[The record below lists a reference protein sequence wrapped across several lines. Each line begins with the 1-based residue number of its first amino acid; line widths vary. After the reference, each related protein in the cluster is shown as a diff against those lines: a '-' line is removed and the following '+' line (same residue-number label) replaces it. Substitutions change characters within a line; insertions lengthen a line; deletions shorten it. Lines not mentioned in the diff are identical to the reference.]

1 VTSGLRPRRIHDP
14 AKRCVDFLVAAAGLL
29 VTAPLQAVITILV
42 ARSLGRP
49 VVIRRQRPGRDAKPF
64 TLIKLRSMRDPDP
77 EAGLVTD
84 ADRLTPF
91 GARLGG
97 SSLDELMGCGLN
109 RRQWC
114 VKRTCDVVGASIGL
128 LMFGWAI
135 PILALVA
142 RFSSGGSGVFRQ
154 VRVGKRGEHFEILK
168 LRTMLA
174 SSEEGTTVTASDDP
188 RITRFGHFL
197 RRTKLDELPQLIN
210 VLRGEMSLVGPR
222 PDVPE
227 VVTLVGEQAQLILS
241 VPPGITGPATLV
253 YFDEEDLLAAQPDKE
268 EYNRVVLV
276 PAKARIN
283 ARYVQTWRLRTDL
296 RYLVL
301 TLLGVPLGRDE
312 VMR

>member
-1 VTSGLRPRRIHDP
+1 MTGGPRAKRPYDS
-14 AKRCVDFLVAAAGLL
+14 AKRCIDVVVAALGLL
-29 VTAPLQAVITILV
+29 VTAPVPRRT
-42 ARSLGRP
+42 P
-49 VVIRRQRPGRDAKPF
+49 VEVDTSTSCEPSVVGF
-64 TLIKLRSMRDPDP
+64 
-77 EAGLVTD
+77 
-84 ADRLTPF
+84 
-91 GARLGG
+91 
-97 SSLDELMGCGLN
+97 GLN

-128 LMFGWAI
+128 LMLGWTI

-174 SSEEGTTVTASDDP
+174 GSEEGTTVTASDDP

-227 VVTLVGEQAQLILS
+227 FVALVGAQAQLILS

-253 YFDEEDLLAAQPDKE
+253 YFDEEGLLAAQPDME
-268 EYNRVVLV
+268 EYNRLVLV

-283 ARYVQTWRLRTDL
+283 ARYVRTWRLRTDL

-301 TLLGVPLGRDE
+301 TLLGVRLGMDE